1 MKVHECSTHFS
12 HLDER
17 SYLKCFH
24 GCRWILENH
33 QTNECYDWP
42 IRIKNS
48 IERCNKCNYG
58 ASFCV
63 SVSLPAA
70 LMCLLSI
77 CLSVAPCNFIAKIC
91 YPAQTHTSS
100 LFINGIIQRLL
111 FFSSSLTVYFP
122 SFFLLSLAVSALSL
136 SLRRQKRDSLS
147 PLEEDDV
154 RENIITYDDEGGGEA
169 DTAAFDITAL
179 QSAPHNARRGYRTL
193 DSRNMWVGLSRAHL
207 MKDYIDYICY
217 INSLFLHIN
226 KALPQCTWR
235 DHSPQNVNSGII
247 YSCRLKSVCFVFLPM
262 EHKKRCLAEC
272 PNCSFHYYTFT
283 FLTFEI
289 ILRQQ

>member
-1 MKVHECSTHFS
+1 MLVHESSTHFS
-12 HLDER
+12 HLDAQ

-24 GCRWILENH
+24 GWSRKLENDRWILENL
-33 QTNECYDWP
+33 QTNGCYDWP

-48 IERCNKCNYG
+48 LELCNKCKYG

-77 CLSVAPCNFIAKIC
+77 CLSVAPCNFIARIC
-91 YPAQTHTSS
+91 HPTQTHTSF
-100 LFINGIIQRLL
+100 LFINGIIKRLL
-111 FFSSSLTVYFP
+111 FFSSSLTVFFP
-122 SFFLLSLAVSALSL
+122 SSFLLFLAVSALSL

-179 QSAPHNARRGYRTL
+179 QSAPHTARRGYRTL
-193 DSRNMWVGLSRAHL
+193 DSRNMWVRLSRAHL
-207 MKDYIDYICY
+207 MKDYIGYICY

-235 DHSPQNVNSGII
+235 DRSPQHLNSYI
-247 YSCRLKSVCFVFLPM
+247 YSCNLKSVCFVFLPM
-262 EHKKRCLAEC
+262 EHKRRCLAEC
-272 PNCSFHYYTFT
+272 PNCSFYYYTFT
-283 FLTFEI
+283 FLTF
-289 ILRQQ
+289 